1 MKFSS
6 KPTFK
11 RILFY
16 TNLAFSVAFLVA
28 AAVTLTYVI
37 WPTSGAIRIDPVGPA
52 IVQQGEAAPNFI
64 LPSMEGVPFSLDQQ
78 RGQVVIVNMWA
89 TWCPPCKAE
98 MPMLDAFHA
107 AHAEKGVLVLAVN
120 NEETPE
126 TVRAFISEAGFTF
139 PVLFDQYGQIQDS
152 YGVQGLPTTFVID
165 RNGLIQYIHLGEITE
180 ERLLEVIEP
189 LL

>member
-1 MKFSS
+1 AGSGLVTYHSLVKIMKFSS

-64 LPSMEGVPFSLDQQ
+64 LPSIEGVPFSLDQQ

-89 TWCPPCKAE
+89 TW
-98 MPMLDAFHA
+98 
-107 AHAEKGVLVLAVN
+107 
-120 NEETPE
+120 
-126 TVRAFISEAGFTF
+126 
-139 PVLFDQYGQIQDS
+139 
-152 YGVQGLPTTFVID
+152 
-165 RNGLIQYIHLGEITE
+165 
-180 ERLLEVIEP
+180 
-189 LL
+189 